1 MENEEKHSINC
12 SKCICYR
19 TRGKSGCYNQSR
31 RHQFDWRTAR
41 HQDGIHRIEIL
52 FRLLWELFV
61 KKANGADLN
70 STYVVRKA
78 LNTSTIYVYPK
89 SSFG

>member
-1 MENEEKHSINC
+1 MENEENTALTAANVSVTEPEVKVVVTIN
-12 SKCICYR
+12 
-19 TRGKSGCYNQSR
+19 
-31 RHQFDWRTAR
+31 
-41 HQDGIHRIEIL
+41 QDDTNLTGEQLGIKMDTPDRDIISAIMGVVRE
-52 FRLLWELFV
+52 E
-61 KKANGADLN
+61 ANGADLN